1 MELPRRRRKENN
13 LMNLVYPLMILMK
26 KKTIEV
32 NQGMTIIM
40 KMVIFKTTKLTIE
53 QNLSQFKRISISP

>member
-1 MELPRRRRKENN
+1 
-13 LMNLVYPLMILMK
+13 MNLVYPLMIMMK

-40 KMVIFKTTKLTIE
+40 KMVIFKTTKPIIE